1 MAETDIALVFTISLL
16 SFILLAIQA
25 IFNIWEALKR
35 KEREDKR
42 LMFEK
47 QKHKTELEIEK
58 QKYRLEK
65 KQLRQEKYQDFLD
78 YQTRLNEYQLQ
89 MYSTMVS
96 LAKEFGID
104 LTKGDFEG
112 QVQDVVKR
120 ATQPQTKERLRAAKE
135 QKRAQRK
142 PK

>member
-1 MAETDIALVFTISLL
+1 MAETEIALAIIISLL

-35 KEREDKR
+35 NEREDKR
-42 LMFEK
+42 LIFEK
-47 QKHKTELEIEK
+47 QKHNTELKIEK

-120 ATQPQTKERLRAAKE
+120 ATQPQTKQRLRAAKE